1 MHAVTLVKDL
11 ISRDLTYL
19 LLFKW
24 SLVVLAMVVLAG
36 VVSGQKGGAKG
47 AMRGNRGKVRPVL
60 ITGGESG

>member
-19 LLFKW
+19 LLLKW

-47 AMRGNRGKVRPVL
+47 AMRGNRGKVRPIV
-60 ITGGESG
+60 I